1 MHGLVLK
8 WGKCWEN
15 HYVRVECFQTED
27 LKFIHAAIF
36 SSAAIKQWSP
46 DLNSCVF
53 QLWRHWEDIDWQK
66 LGWKNSWPYQSRYTF
81 FNSCMYLL
89 DLSFRLQTASL
100 RLVITSV
107 EKSGMS
113 VNVFDSDCEVCCTLI
128 DESSLE
134 CQKS

>member
-1 MHGLVLK
+1 MDLFWNEANAGRTTMSGWSVFKLRIWSSFMLWFSPQLLLNNGALISILVSFNSGDIEKILIDK
-8 WGKCWEN
+8 SLAGK
-15 HYVRVECFQTED
+15 
-27 LKFIHAAIF
+27 I
-36 SSAAIKQWSP
+36 P
-46 DLNSCVF
+46 DHIS
-53 QLWRHWEDIDWQK
+53 QGTH
-66 LGWKNSWPYQSRYTF
+66 F
-81 FNSCMYLL
+81 FNSCMYLI

-113 VNVFDSDCEVCCTLI
+113 VNVFDSYCEVCCTLI